1 MIFGT
6 PKGADVIF
14 SESILETGRNF
25 ANKMWNAY
33 RFIMMN
39 ARKY

>member
-1 MIFGT
+1 MVFGT

-25 ANKMWNAY
+25 AIKSGMP
-33 RFIMMN
+33 IVL
-39 ARKY
+39 